1 MSEAVD
7 PVWFILDKIQ
17 KDIDRM
23 DEKQDEH
30 LIASTKLSHQ
40 LDTMAVKVGELNK
53 LLTVDNGKP
62 SVVSQ
67 LSNVSNQIDTTAKAV
82 TETKE
87 LVAKLTTEVS
97 AVQTQLGMKTPKEV
111 RAERWKAVGLIGG
124 GFLATVP
131 GILAFIHSLM

>member
-1 MSEAVD
+1 MPEAVD

-30 LIASTKLSHQ
+30 LVASTRLSHQ
-40 LDTMAVKVGELNK
+40 LDTMSVKVGELNK

-67 LSNVSNQIDTTAKAV
+67 LNSVSNQIRTTALDV
-82 TETKE
+82 TETKG
-87 LVAKLTTEVS
+87 LVAKLTQDVGEV
-97 AVQTQLGMKTPKEV
+97 QKQLGMKTPKEV
-111 RAERWKAVGLIGG
+111 RVERWKTAGLIGG
-124 GFLATVP
+124 GLLATLP
-131 GILAFIHSLM
+131 GILSFIHSFM